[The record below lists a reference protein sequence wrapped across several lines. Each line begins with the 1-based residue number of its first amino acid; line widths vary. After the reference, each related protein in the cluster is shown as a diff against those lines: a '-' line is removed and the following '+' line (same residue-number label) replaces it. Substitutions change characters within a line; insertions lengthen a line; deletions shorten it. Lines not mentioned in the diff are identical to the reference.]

1 MSASGRRRKRTR
13 IVAGA
18 GLGVGAA
25 LGASATAQAADF
37 TVTNLN
43 DAGPGSL
50 RQAILDANAA
60 PSADRVLFQSSLSGT
75 ITLTTGE
82 LAISDSVQILGPG
95 PGNLTISGNGASR
108 ILYSY
113 PLSPKAVTVS
123 GLALIN
129 GAGTT
134 GGAIRFHKVDLTLSN
149 SVVTGNNA
157 SGGNGAAGVYSSHG
171 SLTIQS
177 STISGN
183 VASDGRGGGIRT
195 YRSPTI
201 IQSSTISGNS
211 ATEASTEGGGV
222 YTYRDSLTIQDSTI
236 SGNTATGTGGGINTF
251 RTAIVIQRSTISGN
265 SVSDPTSS
273 GGGIYAYAGSMTLE
287 SDTVSGNSAKTRGG
301 GASVFNVTPASLAN
315 TIVAGNT
322 AATGPELI
330 ANAGHAFDA
339 TFSLVQ
345 NTAGAVINGSSN
357 LFAQDPKLAPLAN
370 NGGPTQ
376 TEALLD
382 GSPALD
388 SGIGTG
394 VDQRGAPRPFD
405 LKGIA
410 HPAGGNSADIGA
422 YERNLC
428 GGRVV
433 VNRIGTE
440 GKDLLVGT
448 SGPDGILGLGGKDTL
463 KGLGGNDAL
472 CAGPGKDKLKGGAG
486 KDKLLGQAGNDVLI
500 GGKGHDILKGGKG
513 KDKQTQ

>member
-1 MSASGRRRKRTR
+1 
-13 IVAGA
+13 
-18 GLGVGAA
+18 VGAA

-50 RQAILDANAA
+50 RQAILDSNAA
-60 PSADRVLFQSSLSGT
+60 AGADRVLFQSGLTGT
-75 ITLTTGE
+75 ITLTTGQ
-82 LAISDSVQILGPG
+82 LVPSDSVQILGPG
-95 PGNLTISGNGASR
+95 PGSLTISGNGASR

-113 PLSPKAVTVS
+113 PLSTTAVTVS
-123 GLALIN
+123 GLTLTN
-129 GAGTT
+129 GAETT

-149 SVVTGNNA
+149 SVVSGNRA
-157 SGGNGAAGVYSSHG
+157 SGGNGAGGVYTSHG
-171 SLTIQS
+171 SLTVQD

-183 VASDGRGGGIRT
+183 VAADGRGGGIRT
-195 YRSPTI
+195 YRSPTN
-201 IQSSTISGNS
+201 IQRSTISGNQAAES
-211 ATEASTEGGGV
+211 SSDGGGV

-236 SGNTATGTGGGINTF
+236 FGNTAGGTGGGINTF

-265 SVSDPTSS
+265 SLSEPTSA
-273 GGGIYAYAGSMTLE
+273 GGGIYAYGGSMTLE

-322 AATGPELI
+322 ATTGPELI

-339 TFSLVQ
+339 SFSLVQ
-345 NTAGAVINGSSN
+345 NTADAVINGGSN
-357 LFAQDPKLAPLAN
+357 LFAQDPKLAPLAD
-370 NGGPTQ
+370 NGGPTRTQ
-376 TEALLD
+376 ALLA

-388 SGIGTG
+388 AGSATG
-394 VDQRGAPRPFD
+394 VDQRGTPRPFD
-405 LKGIA
+405 LKGVP
-410 HPAGGNSADIGA
+410 HPAGSNSSDIGA

-428 GGRVV
+428 GGKVV

-440 GKDLLVGT
+440 GKDLLTGT

-472 CAGPGKDKLKGGAG
+472 CGGPGKDKLKGGAG

-500 GGKGHDILKGGKG
+500 GGKGHDTLKGGKG